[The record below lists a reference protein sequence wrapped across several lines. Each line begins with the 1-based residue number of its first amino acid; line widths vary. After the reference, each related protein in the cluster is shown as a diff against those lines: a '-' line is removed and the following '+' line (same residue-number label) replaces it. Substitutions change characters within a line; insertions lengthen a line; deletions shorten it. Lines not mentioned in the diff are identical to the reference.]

1 MMKKVIP
8 ILAAFV
14 LGLASGAFWMHSP
27 SLPASESAGSECSVK
42 SETVGDAGG
51 RQQTVDTVTAGD
63 SAISTETDEPV
74 PPATVETIVDDTPD
88 PTSDV
93 SAAHAARRA
102 QRQAAREKAANDRRD
117 FLADLNRDLLTSE
130 QLAIH
135 DLYLEAVKTRNAIR
149 EEISSLRAA
158 GKEIPAEMQWKL
170 ADAESVLRSDRETEM
185 RILREAAA
193 RAAGLQESDVRQLL
207 EDINAIDKLF
217 H

>member
-14 LGLASGAFWMHSP
+14 LGLASGAFWMYSP
-27 SLPASESAGSECSVK
+27 SLPASESAGPECSVG
-42 SETVGDAGG
+42 SETAGDAGG

-93 SAAHAARRA
+93 SAAHAARRL

-135 DLYLEAVKTRNAIR
+135 DLYLEAVKTRNAVR
-149 EEISSLRAA
+149 EEISSLHAA
-158 GKEIPAEMQWKL
+158 GKEIPAEMQRKL

-207 EDINAIDKLF
+207 EDMNAIDKLF